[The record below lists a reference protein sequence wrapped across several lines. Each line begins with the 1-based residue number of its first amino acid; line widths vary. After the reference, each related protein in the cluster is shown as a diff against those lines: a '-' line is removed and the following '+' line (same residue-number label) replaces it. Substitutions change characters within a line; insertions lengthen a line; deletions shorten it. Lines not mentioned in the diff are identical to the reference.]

1 MENKEIKET
10 LAAII
15 ERVDKDKER
24 IDLLDA
30 KSNVTRLLFVKIKD
44 FLIELAPE
52 VSKFSKS
59 FADLFNTFE
68 SLKIKDKESE

>member
-10 LAAII
+10 LAEII
-15 ERVDKDKER
+15 EIVSEDKIR

-30 KSNVTRLLFVKIKD
+30 KSNVSRLLFVKIKD
-44 FLIELAPE
+44 FLIDLAPE

-59 FADLFNTFE
+59 SVGCKVRAA
-68 SLKIKDKESE
+68 I